1 MSAVSK
7 CHIKAVAVGDG
18 AVGKTCLLI
27 SYTTNSFPHDYTPTV
42 FDNYSATVMVDGKV
56 AYLDLWDTAG
66 QEDYD
71 KFRPLSYAQTDV
83 FILCYSVI
91 SPNSFQNV
99 KSKWYPELAHHAP
112 DVPIV
117 LVATKADLK
126 DDIYVQKVL
135 AAKGKRIVSKD
146 EGTKLATEIG
156 ARFVE
161 CSAMTQEG
169 LKDVFDAAIRLTLDN
184 RKKKEKARKTCVIL

>member
-1 MSAVSK
+1 MTAVNK
-7 CHIKAVAVGDG
+7 THIKCVAVGDG
-18 AVGKTCLLI
+18 AVGKTCMLI

-56 AYLDLWDTAG
+56 AFLDLWDTAG
-66 QEDYD
+66 PEDYD

-91 SPNSFQNV
+91 SPNSLQNV

-126 DDIYVQKVL
+126 DDIYIQKVL
-135 AAKGKRIVSKD
+135 AAKGKHVVQRT
-146 EGTKLATEIG
+146 EGLKLATEIG
-156 ARFVE
+156 AQFVE

-169 LKDVFDAAIRLTLDN
+169 LKDVFDCAIRLALEQ
-184 RKKKEKARKTCVIL
+184 RKKREKARKTCVIL